1 VRLTHIKLAGFKSF
15 VDPTHIPVSADLVG
29 VVGPNGCGKSN
40 VIDAVRWVLGESSAR
55 QLRGENMH
63 DVIFNGSGERKP
75 VGRASVELIF
85 DNSMGKAIGQWSVYN
100 EIAVKRVLE
109 RDGDS
114 SYYINNI
121 HVRRR
126 DVADIFLGTGL
137 GARAYAIIEQGMIS
151 RIIEAKPE
159 ELRVYLEEAAGVS
172 KYRERRRETELRLE
186 DTRENLLRVDDIRQE
201 LEKQLLHLEGQAE
214 TALRYRSLEA
224 TLKTT
229 QQTLWMIRK
238 RDVAAQRVRLN
249 REKDN
254 VAVELE
260 AETARLREAE
270 RGAEQLR
277 TAFHD
282 ASDAVHAAQGALYE
296 VNAEVARIEQGI
308 QHLRD
313 TRGRAQNQLQTVR
326 GQESHQQAHLAGLQT
341 SLSESERTHGVAA
354 QMVEEHQARVNQA
367 REKIPAAESE
377 FRTAGQQLESA
388 QRVVTEHEQQIKL
401 ADSQLG
407 HAQRLL
413 EQIAQRKERLTQAQA
428 GLDHPDPEQIRQ
440 LAEELASAS
449 QELALK
455 RESLAEMEERLPEL
469 DRLAREADE
478 RAESTERSLGQVDAR
493 LTALQSLQE
502 QVSRAGGLEPWLD
515 KRELRRN
522 PRLWQGIRIREG
534 WEDALESVLRE
545 RLNSVGLEDLS
556 QADGWLND
564 PPPGK
569 LSFHALRERAGGGAH
584 QPHLPGVKRLLEFV
598 SFTDERVRAAL
609 EECLSGVYVLEDP
622 SRAGELTAQLSD
634 GMQLVSAHGHIF
646 SRYTVGFHAADS
658 EIHGILSRQR
668 EIEELFA
675 ERERLQIR
683 LTSEREEAVRLDVER
698 DEHAAEISRMRRAV
712 EEVQEQHHQLRLDH
726 MRLSQVADA
735 ARQRAAQIERELEEV
750 AEEAVREESQ
760 LETAQTASQSLAQQ
774 SPEVAARLDEAR
786 RVHAESES
794 SLTEHRE
801 QLRRTERDLQEAI
814 FQQKTVAT
822 RMQELAASIQMAEQ
836 QLGSLQEQAAALAGD
851 IEACDESV
859 RQTELQGQL
868 NVRVEREQILA
879 AGREGLAGA
888 EQSLRE
894 TEQTRLAAEQKIEP
908 LRGRIGE
915 LQLKEQ
921 EARIHEESLAQQL
934 LESGANEEELAA
946 QIEKGVRAG
955 ALQSEVS
962 RLGEEITALG
972 AVNLAAVDE
981 LGTARERKNY
991 LDAQALDLNEALA
1004 TLENAIRRI
1013 DKETRERMQA
1023 TFAQVNKG
1031 FSEMFP
1037 ALFGGG
1043 EARLEMTGE
1052 EILDAGIQVIARP
1065 PGKRNASI
1073 HLLSGG
1079 EKALTA
1085 LSLVFSLFQL
1095 NPAPFCLLDEVDAPL
1110 DDNNT
1115 SRFCDLV
1122 RKMSKETQFL
1132 FITHNKIT
1140 MEMARQLIGVTMQ
1153 EQGVSRIVAVDID
1166 EALRMREEVAA

>member
-15 VDPTHIPVSADLVG
+15 VDPTHIPVAADLVG

-85 DNSMGKAIGQWSVYN
+85 DNSLGKAIGQWSTYN

-109 RDGDS
+109 REGDS
-114 SYYINNI
+114 SYFINNI

-201 LEKQLLHLEGQAE
+201 LDKQVQHLEGQAA

-229 QQTLWMIRK
+229 QQTLWLIRR
-238 RDVAAQRVRLN
+238 RDVGAQRTRLN
-249 REKDN
+249 RDKDN
-254 VAVELE
+254 VVLEME
-260 AETARLREAE
+260 AEHARLREAE
-270 RGAEQLR
+270 KIAEELR
-277 TAFHD
+277 SAFHEV
-282 ASDAVHAAQGALYE
+282 SDAVHAAQGALYE

-313 TRGRAQNQLQTVR
+313 TRVRAQNQLQTVR
-326 GQESHQQAHLAGLQT
+326 AQETHQEAHLKGLQA
-341 SLSESERTHGVAA
+341 SLAESERTYAVASD
-354 QMVEEHQARVNQA
+354 MVLEHEARVTQARTSL
-367 REKIPAAESE
+367 PAAEATY
-377 FRTAGQQLESA
+377 RNAGQQLEAA
-388 QRVVTEHEQQIKL
+388 QRVVTEHEQHIRLVQ
-401 ADSQLG
+401 SQLG

-413 EQIAQRKERLTQAQA
+413 EQISQRRDRLVAAQSALV
-428 GLDHPDPEQIRQ
+428 HPDPQQIER
-440 LAEELASAS
+440 LARDLDEAAQALS
-449 QELALK
+449 LK
-455 RESLAEMEERLPEL
+455 RAALAEMEASLPAAERA
-469 DRLAREADE
+469 AREADDQANATV
-478 RAESTERSLGQVDAR
+478 RALSQVDAR

-502 QVSRAGGLEPWLD
+502 QVSRAGELDPWLD

-522 PRLWQGIRIREG
+522 PRLWQGIRIKEG
-534 WEDALESVLRE
+534 WDDALESVLRE
-545 RLNSVGLEDLS
+545 HLNSVGLDDLS
-556 QADGWLND
+556 QVDIWLRD

-569 LSFHALRERAGGGAH
+569 LSFHSLRSAPPAT
-584 QPHLPGVKRLLEFV
+584 QVAILPGMRRLLDFV
-598 SFTDERVRAAL
+598 TFTDERVRAAL
-609 EECLSGVYVLEDP
+609 EESLAGVYILEDL
-622 SRAGELTAQLSD
+622 SRGHELAAQLAP
-634 GMQLVSAHGHIF
+634 GMLLVSAQGHLF
-646 SRYTVGFHAADS
+646 TRFTVAFHAADS

-668 EIEELFA
+668 EIEALFA
-675 ERERLQIR
+675 ERGRVQAT
-683 LTSEREEAVRLDVER
+683 LTTQREHADQLELER
-698 DEHAAEISRMRRAV
+698 DELTAEIVRSRHGV
-712 EEVQEQHHQLRLDH
+712 GETQEQHHQLRLDH
-726 MRLSQVADA
+726 LRQSQLADA
-735 ARQRAAQIERELEEV
+735 ARERSAQIVRELEEIV
-750 AEEAVREESQ
+750 AEETREQTQ
-760 LETAQTASQSLAQQ
+760 LQAAQAALLALGQDSPLAADRLALARGVHAEAEALLAQQ
-774 SPEVAARLDEAR
+774 
-786 RVHAESES
+786 
-794 SLTEHRE
+794 RE
-801 QLRRTERDLQEAI
+801 QLQRAERDLQEAV
-814 FQQKTVAT
+814 FQAKTVAT
-822 RMQELAASIQMAEQ
+822 RMQELAASIQMAQQ
-836 QLGSLQEQAAALAGD
+836 QLSSLQQQAAALSRD
-851 IEACDESV
+851 IEQCDESLN
-859 RQTELQGQL
+859 QSELQAHL
-868 NVRVEREQILA
+868 ALRVERERLLA
-879 AGREGLAGA
+879 AKRDALASV
-888 EQSLRE
+888 EQTLRA
-894 TEQTRLAAEQKIEP
+894 TEQARLAAEQKIAP
-908 LRGRIGE
+908 LRERVSEI
-915 LQLKEQ
+915 QLKEQ
-921 EARIHEESLAQQL
+921 EARIHEETLSQQL
-934 LESGANEEELAA
+934 TDSGANEEELSA

-981 LGTARERKNY
+981 LSGASERKNY
-991 LDAQALDLNEALA
+991 LDAQALDLNEALT
-1004 TLENAIRRI
+1004 TLEGAIRRI
-1013 DKETRERMQA
+1013 DKETRERMMT
-1023 TFAQVNKG
+1023 TFTQVNEG

-1043 EARLEMTGE
+1043 EARLEMSGD

-1065 PGKRNASI
+1065 PGKRNSSI

-1115 SRFCDLV
+1115 MRFCELV
-1122 RKMSKETQFL
+1122 KKMAKDTQFL

-1140 MEMARQLIGVTMQ
+1140 MEMAKQLIGVTMQ
-1153 EQGVSRIVAVDID
+1153 EQGVSRIVVVDID